1 MKREFNDFADL
12 RQAVTDLGQETLTW
26 LSSADAPPPPDST
39 ANPGTWDLDGINKG
53 LERLRNGRFQVAFVG
68 QMKAGKSTLVNAL
81 LFGRE
86 VLPSAATP
94 QTAKLTCIRHAEQ
107 ESVRVEFYRR
117 EEWEELEQ
125 KCHEEKGFSIVAD
138 GAKDIVVEGAKDFAE
153 TVKVKVLAA
162 AGQAIGQAM
171 WNKINNKPSPDTTDH
186 GVECSKGDEPPASDE
201 AETKA
206 FSYCRLVKDAR
217 DQVGWNLDRL
227 LGTDKAIALADL
239 KDYVAAFNPEN
250 KQGRYTAITRKV
262 QIEAPLN
269 GWPAHIDFIDTPGT
283 NDPDLV
289 RERVTTEYLAQ
300 ADAVVLV
307 LYAGRPGD
315 RQDVEFLSKALLPV
329 GLSKLLL
336 VMNKIDNV
344 PAKERAEVQ
353 AYQHEVMARLIEGMV
368 ADGAC
373 VPPGLREM
381 LERPEGISLVSSLAA
396 LVARSNGTGVT
407 QFNWYWKQMQS
418 KLGVSELP
426 EAEKCSGVLEFEKRL
441 RDFLFENKGQ
451 RLLEP
456 PVNKLAALLGQVES
470 SLKDRRRALETRR
483 NAHDLSAEEL
493 DRRIRTKEGET
504 RRRRADIELL
514 IAKVRADFDRRLY
527 AHVDQQLLG
536 TLDEGVKDIR
546 NLLEEEVGKIGS
558 RGKPHDLNRN
568 ISWRWKDIVGSIE
581 REHEAFQQK
590 EGGSGGIHQD
600 VVALQLEKLDFGEEG
615 IRAIAQ
621 LMDRRFDATE
631 QVPVRSPSPAVQLT
645 AWRKRNKHT
654 EARNQIYEWI
664 TKRESEIKQAVKQ
677 WQATVSGQVQTWL
690 QGFVEV
696 IQGGIEAEL
705 NELRDQ
711 RASLGRDI
719 SNHHRDLEAQ
729 IERLERQGQKC
740 TALQRRARDLL
751 AQVRSD

>member
-107 ESVRVEFYRR
+107 ESARVEFYRR
-117 EEWEELEQ
+117 EEWKELEQ
-125 KCHEEKGFSIVAD
+125 KCHEEQGFPTVAD
-138 GAKDIVVEGAKDFAE
+138 GVKDIVVDGVKDFAE
-153 TVKVKVLAA
+153 TVKGLAA
-162 AGQAIGQAM
+162 IGL
-171 WNKINNKPSPDTTDH
+171 WNKKPSPDTTDH

-217 DQVGWNLDRL
+217 DQVGRNLDRL
-227 LGTDKAIALADL
+227 LGTDKDIALAEL

-262 QIEAPLN
+262 QIKAPLN

-451 RLLEP
+451 HLLAS
-456 PVNKLAALLGQVES
+456 PVHKLAALLGQVES

-504 RRRRADIELL
+504 RQRRASIELL
-514 IAKVRADFDRRLY
+514 IVKVRADFDRRLY
-527 AHVDQQLLG
+527 AYVDQHLVG
-536 TLDEGVKDIR
+536 PGSILDEGVKDIR
-546 NLLEEEVGKIGS
+546 NLLDEEVGKIGF
-558 RGKPHDLNRN
+558 RGKPDDLNRN

-581 REHEAFQQK
+581 REREAFQQK

-600 VVALQLEKLDFGEEG
+600 VALQLEKLDFGEEG

-631 QVPVRSPSPAVQLT
+631 QVPVCSPSPAVRLK
-645 AWRKRNKHT
+645 AWRKHNKHT
-654 EARNQIYEWI
+654 EARNQSYEWI
-664 TKRESEIKQAVKQ
+664 TQRKSEIERAVKQ
-677 WQATVSGQVQTWL
+677 WQATVSGQVKTWL

-705 NELRDQ
+705 NELRGQ
-711 RASLGRDI
+711 RASLGQDI
-719 SNHHRDLEAQ
+719 SNRRRDLEAQ